1 MSRPGPLTAPTKRQ
15 ETLFFAAL
23 AFVVVPALSVAVVAG
38 YGFCIWM
45 YQIVSGPPTA

>member
-1 MSRPGPLTAPTKRQ
+1 MSLPDPCTAPTKRQ
-15 ETLFFAAL
+15 ETLFFTIL

-45 YQIVSGPPTA
+45 YQIFAGPPTA